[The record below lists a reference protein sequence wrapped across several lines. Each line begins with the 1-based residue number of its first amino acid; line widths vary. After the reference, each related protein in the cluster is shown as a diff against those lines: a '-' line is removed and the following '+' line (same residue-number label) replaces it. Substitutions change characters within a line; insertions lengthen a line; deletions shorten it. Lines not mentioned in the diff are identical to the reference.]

1 MKNQTKGKIIKGT
14 ALTIDVAA
22 PLIATISQFPVW
34 VEKSSE
40 ATISGVFLVF
50 ALLSCIPFLN
60 QIKTWL
66 KSPSVPVLWCV
77 FLVIFTLLRNIID
90 QMWIIC
96 LVGVISNCIGS
107 GLYKV
112 GNIVGGK
119 DEPDN
124 TQNNGGGNTV

>member
-1 MKNQTKGKIIKGT
+1 MKNITKGKIIKGT

-22 PLIATISQFPVW
+22 PLIATICQFPVW
-34 VEKSSE
+34 VEKSSS

-50 ALLSCIPFLN
+50 AFLSCIPFLN

-77 FLVIFTLLRNIID
+77 FLALFTLLRNIID

-96 LVGVISNCIGS
+96 LVGVISNCAGS
-107 GLYKV
+107 IVYKV
-112 GNIVGGK
+112 GNTVGQK
-119 DEPDN
+119 PDA
-124 TQNNGGGNTV
+124 NNSGGTTV

>member
-1 MKNQTKGKIIKGT
+1 MKNKTKGKVIKGA

-22 PLIATISQFPVW
+22 PLIATICQFPVW
-34 VEKSSE
+34 VEKSSS

-50 ALLSCIPFLN
+50 AFLSCLPFLN

-77 FLVIFTLLRNIID
+77 FLILFTLLRNIID

-96 LVGVISNCIGS
+96 LVGVISNCAGS
-107 GLYKV
+107 LLYKAGNTV
-112 GNIVGGK
+112 GVK
-119 DEPDN
+119 PDA
-124 TQNNGGGNTV
+124 NNGGGNTV

>member
-1 MKNQTKGKIIKGT
+1 MKNTTKGKIIKGT

-22 PLIATISQFPVW
+22 PLIATICQFPVW
-34 VEKSSE
+34 VEKSSS

-50 ALLSCIPFLN
+50 AFLSCLPFLN

-77 FLVIFTLLRNIID
+77 FLVLFTLLRNIID

-107 GLYKV
+107 VIYKV
-112 GNIVGGK
+112 GNTVAAK
-119 DEPDN
+119 PDA
-124 TQNNGGGNTV
+124 NNSGGGTV